1 MNKTNP
7 TDTGAIKIDLN
18 TKINEIKL
26 NIMMWPAVMLAN
38 KRIINAKGFVKTP
51 ITSIGTMIGYKAK
64 GTGGKKMCFQ

>member
-26 NIMMWPAVMLAN
+26 NMMMCPAVMLAN

-51 ITSIGTMIGYKAK
+51 ITSIGTIIGQSAK